1 MSVRF
6 DEEPA
11 QRLQELSKARGC
23 SKIDLI
29 RQALDAFL
37 KADERNTYLDE
48 LEARLAAT
56 INRLQRDMAGMRND
70 QQFMFSYLD
79 QMTRFILFV
88 SPEILQDQKEARKLM
103 ASARYKKLIEHT
115 VGGMSGKR
123 SAVGKNLEQWTTDE

>member
-11 QRLQELSKARGC
+11 RRLQELSKARGR
-23 SKIDLI
+23 SKVDLI

-37 KADERNTYLDE
+37 KADEQNTYLDE

-79 QMTRFILFV
+79 QMARFILLV
-88 SPEILQDQKEARKLM
+88 SPEILPDQKKAKGIV
-103 ASARYKKLIEHT
+103 ASERYKKLIEHT

-123 SAVGKNLEQWTTDE
+123 SRVAGHFDQKNPDE

>member
-11 QRLQELSKARGC
+11 QRLDDLSKMKGC
-23 SKIDLI
+23 SKVELI
-29 RQALDAFL
+29 RQALDAML
-37 KADERNTYLDE
+37 KAEKQSAYLDE

-79 QMTRFILFV
+79 QMARFMLFV
-88 SPEILQDQKEARKLM
+88 SPEILPDQKKAKGIV
-103 ASARYKKLIEHT
+103 ASERYKKLIEHT

-123 SAVGKNLEQWTTDE
+123 SRVAGQFDQKSPDE